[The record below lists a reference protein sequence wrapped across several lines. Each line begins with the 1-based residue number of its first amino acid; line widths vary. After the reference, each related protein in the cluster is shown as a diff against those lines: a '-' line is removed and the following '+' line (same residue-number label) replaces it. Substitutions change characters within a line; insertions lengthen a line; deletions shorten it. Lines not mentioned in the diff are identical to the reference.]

1 MTQSAYAKNVLER
14 GHSGMDKYVRITG
27 KRQVTIPKE
36 FFEQLDMGTVLHA
49 FIEGGCLI
57 LEPVRPEDP
66 MDFSQEIINDLADAG
81 LTGEE
86 LKKEFARR
94 REGMMAAMKEL
105 VTDARKEALSGSE
118 SDGDDFMDE
127 LINTDE

>member
-1 MTQSAYAKNVLER
+1 MEKF
-14 GHSGMDKYVRITG
+14 VRITG

-49 FIEGGCLI
+49 YVENGHLV

-66 MDFSQEIINDLADAG
+66 MDFSQEIINDLADEG

-86 LKKEFARR
+86 LKREFARR
-94 REGMMAAMKEL
+94 REGMMAALKEL
-105 VTDARKEALSGSE
+105 VTEARNDALINAVP
-118 SDGDDFMDE
+118 DGDDFMSE
-127 LINTDE
+127 LINADE